1 MSTASTEPQSFVL
14 YDGDCPICRQYMALS
29 ALRTL
34 RADIAVID
42 ARAHPDLVASLRSD
56 GFEVN
61 DSIIVRLAGKNG
73 DPPKTFMGGD
83 ATRIIH
89 DLASGNGAARQLAL
103 WVIGGAPWRHV
114 LYPYLRGTRNLLL
127 RIAGKPLVP

>member
-1 MSTASTEPQSFVL
+1 
-14 YDGDCPICRQYMALS
+14 MALS
-29 ALRTL
+29 ALRTV

-42 ARAHPDLVASLRSD
+42 ARAHLDLVASLRSG

-73 DPPKTFMGGD
+73 DPPTTFMGGD

-89 DLASGNGAARQLAL
+89 DLAGGNGAARKLAL